1 MKGARRPPE
10 GEPHDPLVRP
20 MDLRRLRQI
29 RAWLE
34 GTREDAPT
42 REELREFVSWVSGE
56 IESALVRHQPTRD
69 LIGFLNAARE
79 ELHALETEE
88 GGAAP

>member
-1 MKGARRPPE
+1 MRPRRAVPEDEKPDALFRPLDARRI
-10 GEPHDPLVRP
+10 
-20 MDLRRLRQI
+20 RQI

-34 GTREDAPT
+34 GTRKDAPT

-56 IESALVRHQPTRD
+56 IEFALARHQPTRD

-79 ELHALETEE
+79 ELHAR
-88 GGAAP
+88 GV

>member
-1 MKGARRPPE
+1 MRPRRTEPE
-10 GEPHDPLVRP
+10 GEKVEPLVRAL
-20 MDLRRLRQI
+20 DIRRIRQI

-34 GTREDAPT
+34 GTREDSPT

-56 IESALVRHQPTRD
+56 IEFALARHQPTRD

-79 ELHALETEE
+79 ELHAR
-88 GGAAP
+88 GV

>member
-1 MKGARRPPE
+1 MRPRRAVPD
-10 GEPHDPLVRP
+10 GEKVEPLVRAL
-20 MDLRRLRQI
+20 DIRRIRQI

-34 GTREDAPT
+34 GTREDSPT

-56 IESALVRHQPTRD
+56 IEFALARHQPTRD

-79 ELHALETEE
+79 ELQRLD
-88 GGAAP
+88 G

>member
-1 MKGARRPPE
+1 MRPRRTEPD
-10 GEPHDPLVRP
+10 GEKVEPIVRAL
-20 MDLRRLRQI
+20 DIRRIRQI

-42 REELREFVSWVSGE
+42 REELREFVSWVSLE
-56 IESALVRHQPTRD
+56 IESALARHQPTRD

-79 ELHALETEE
+79 ELHAMD
-88 GGAAP
+88 G

>member
-1 MKGARRPPE
+1 MKPRRAGPD
-10 GEPHDPLVRP
+10 GERVEPIVRP
-20 MDLRRLRQI
+20 LDIRRIRQI

-42 REELREFVSWVSGE
+42 RDELREFVSWVSLE
-56 IESALVRHQPTRD
+56 IESALARHQPTRD

-79 ELHALETEE
+79 ELHAM
-88 GGAAP
+88 GG